1 MFGSRVIVM
10 HINKVELANGVEKLG
25 IRDYQLSFDRM
36 HENSYYLNFL
46 TNNVLLLPLHCLLVD
61 VPSLTK
67 YVRSKE
73 P

>member
-36 HENSYYLNFL
+36 HENSY
-46 TNNVLLLPLHCLLVD
+46 
-61 VPSLTK
+61 
-67 YVRSKE
+67 
-73 P
+73 